1 MLGYFK
7 PFTSELSHELRKEYK
22 TLYCSLCKNIY
33 KRYSLKA
40 TICNRYDITF
50 ILLCL
55 NHINGIQFETIIREP
70 CALFPIKRIN
80 TYKIQNSNQIADFS
94 VLILYMFYIDK
105 LKDGEGKFKN
115 YLLYR
120 YFKSDFAKLKL
131 YITSNGLEEYLYKIN
146 SVFEN
151 EIKTSDIN
159 NKINYFA
166 TFIFEMSKDFLC
178 YKEIDF
184 LDSKFFQSILTIMY
198 YLDALE
204 DYHIDIKNNQY
215 NILHKIDSEQID
227 SFKLAEYVILKE
239 LKNIKQIC
247 KCQDNLILKNILDIA
262 IVRKMLILQQRRK
275 IA

>member
-275 IA
+275 IV